1 MIIEILTPSVL
12 SGDTLDFYLSNGWF
26 RFSNCLFKS
35 RFICI
40 DEKISE
46 IINIRLNVS
55 CFNFKKNQKRIIG
68 KIEKE
73 NFKVVIKRSEINHEK
88 ELLYNK
94 FKRNFKGFVLF
105 SLFNFLYDN
114 PKNPV
119 FNTYEIDVY
128 DGQKL
133 IAFSFFDEGKD
144 SLASLIAIYDP
155 SYKKYSLGT
164 YTILK
169 EIEYCRKKNISF
181 YYPGYILNNNPIF
194 DYKLRI
200 GKTEYLDEN
209 YKWKEFNEQL
219 PESKKFLQ
227 IYENINSIKEE
238 LIKNK
243 IDYRYYINP
252 FFSLGYTDYYP
263 DKFIKGLFVYLIF
276 TKKELLNK
284 IVIEYLIETGDFSL
298 SIAYKTKNYEY
309 LKKMQDSSYFE
320 RSSAY
325 LNDIYIYNYSIM
337 RTKNIKSIVKKI
349 KTLLK
354 DDNFYIF

>member
-1 MIIEILTPSVL
+1 MIIEIITPHDL
-12 SGDTLDFYLSNGWF
+12 TLDNLDIYLKNGWF
-26 RFSNCLFKS
+26 RFSNSLFKS
-35 RFICI
+35 KFICI

-46 IINIRLNVS
+46 IINIRLNLNYF
-55 CFNFKKNQKRIIG
+55 CFKKTQKRILS

-73 NFKVVIKRSEINHEK
+73 NFRTIIKKAEITHEK
-88 ELLYNK
+88 EIIYNK

-105 SLFNFLYDN
+105 SLYNFLYDN

-128 DGQKL
+128 DNDRL
-133 IAFSFFDEGKD
+133 IAFSFFDAGRQ
-144 SLASLIAIYDP
+144 SIASLIAVYDP

-169 EIEYCRKKNISF
+169 EIEFCKDNNINY
-181 YYPGYILNNNPIF
+181 YYPGYILNNNQIF

-200 GKTEYLDEN
+200 GPCEYLDEDYN
-209 YKWKEFNEQL
+209 WLQYKSQL
-219 PESKKFLQ
+219 PESKNIAI
-227 IYENINSIKEE
+227 IYKKINMISEE

-276 TKKELLNK
+276 TKEEFLNK
-284 IVIEYLIETGDFSL
+284 LVIEYLVETEDFCL
-298 SIAYKTKNYEY
+298 SIAYKTKSYEY

-320 RSSAY
+320 RSSTY
-325 LNDIYIYNYSIM
+325 LNDIYIYYTNIM
-337 RTKNIKSIVKKI
+337 CSKNIKEIVKKI

-354 DDNFYIF
+354 DEHFYIF